1 MPEGSTLSGPRA
13 ERTALGGDVHLTM
26 AMPERDGSVE
36 VGLEHGNKTVATA
49 RLSPDV
55 PCQQFSFD
63 GDTLKIDMTVCANA
77 WLGAIT
83 ATGAVQILYEG
94 TWETIFSLDNEQL
107 VWFAP
112 GTGYVGGN
120 PVPDP
125 PVVTSQ
131 KYGNSMSSSG
141 SAVTRFFVD
150 DDYRVISNAGAMA
163 NEAFFEAYPGFVR
176 NIVACVG
183 ANRPDGF
190 GVYPDPTSSWF
201 DVFFG
206 YYQIDAPGDDWSRPF
221 GYVSADGVA
230 SQVAF
235 EDIARLGKS
244 DWNYFSAWMYGVP
257 EEAIL
262 PYNGIDMTRITY
274 SQASQPV
281 QIGTTLWHD
290 AFVGNVDV
298 VSAFRASAPGAAGYS
313 FNSILSPL
321 WQESFGRPDPQP
333 QPPQSFVGAILEGR
347 FFMAYY
353 EDSEGYHTV
362 MFGGTGAYQ
371 RDEVFVDLQRQ
382 AGSAVI
388 ARSYP
393 GLGFS
398 TG

>member
-1 MPEGSTLSGPRA
+1 MSGRSTLSGSAA
-13 ERTALGGDVHLTM
+13 ERTALGGDLHLTM
-26 AMPERDGSVE
+26 TMPERDGSVE
-36 VGLEHGNKTVATA
+36 IGLEHGNKTLATA
-49 RLSPDV
+49 RLSPGV
-55 PCQQFSFD
+55 PCQQFTFD
-63 GDTLKIDMTVCANA
+63 GDTLKIDMTVCADTG
-77 WLGAIT
+77 LGAIT
-83 ATGAVQILYEG
+83 ATGSVQILDDG
-94 TWETIFSLDNEQL
+94 TWQTILSLDDDRL
-107 VWFAP
+107 LSFAP
-112 GTGYVGGN
+112 GAGAVGGN

-141 SAVTRFFVD
+141 STVTRFFVD

-163 NEAFFEAYPGFVR
+163 KAALFEGYPDFVL
-176 NIVACVG
+176 NVVACVG

-206 YYQIDAPGDDWSRPF
+206 YYQIDAPRDAWDRPF
-221 GYVSADGVA
+221 GYVSANGVA
-230 SQVAF
+230 SKVAF

-262 PYNGIDMTRITY
+262 PYNGIDMTKIA
-274 SQASQPV
+274 SAQASQPLH
-281 QIGTTLWHD
+281 IGSSLWHD
-290 AFVGNVDV
+290 AAVGNVDV
-298 VSAFRASAPGAAGYS
+298 VSAFKSSAPGAAGYS
-313 FNSILSPL
+313 FNSVLTPL

-333 QPPQSFVGAILEGR
+333 QPPKSFIGAILEGR

-362 MFGGTGAYQ
+362 MFGGTGAYK
-371 RDEVFVDLQRQ
+371 RDETFVDLQRQ
-382 AGSAVI
+382 AGAAVI